1 MSSQCLFLLL
11 LCLWFFHRHTK
22 HLFKAKMQNSFKIL
36 FFWLLYFIWLTKLR
50 RWFSRNVLLLVVSR
64 RMLHE
69 LSEHMVAD
77 DVKQLKHI
85 IKNTQSIQRAR
96 LEEAPDAYSLFLLL
110 EKRQLIS
117 STDVS
122 RLLSFTDQMDEVGL
136 SLIVS
141 KYKGV

>member
-1 MSSQCLFLLL
+1 
-11 LCLWFFHRHTK
+11 
-22 HLFKAKMQNSFKIL
+22 MQNSFKIL